1 MAPISPVKTAGP
13 VLTQSPMS
21 ISVSARKASEDATVT
36 SVSQRQHQQT
46 AKVLSVMFVY
56 TNVRD
61 AQRWPRLLSGTR
73 RKYHTLLELFRK
85 FLLISNLYMHTC

>member
-1 MAPISPVKTAGP
+1 M
-13 VLTQSPMS
+13 
-21 ISVSARKASEDATVT
+21 SARKASEDATVT
-36 SVSQRQHQQT
+36 SVSQHQQT

-73 RKYHTLLELFRK
+73 RKYHKLLELFRK
-85 FLLISNLYMHTC
+85 FLLISRLYMHTC